1 MPVRVVS
8 AEESARRDQAAIEGG
23 TPSRTLMQRA
33 GAGAAQ
39 AMTRKF
45 GARLNEGVL
54 VFAGSGNNGGDGWV
68 VAGVLARAGYAV
80 KVTEA
85 ATAKTP
91 DALAERDA
99 ALDVLSVVSAADA
112 KAAGEAP
119 GI

>member
-8 AEESARRDQAAIEGG
+8 AEESARRDQAAIESG

-39 AMTRKF
+39 AITRKF
-45 GARLNEGVL
+45 RARLSEGVL

-68 VAGVLARAGYAV
+68 VAGLLARAGYAV

-91 DALAERDA
+91 DALAERDT
-99 ALDVLSVVSAADA
+99 ALEVLSVVSAADA
-112 KAAGEAP
+112 KEIGRAQV
-119 GI
+119 